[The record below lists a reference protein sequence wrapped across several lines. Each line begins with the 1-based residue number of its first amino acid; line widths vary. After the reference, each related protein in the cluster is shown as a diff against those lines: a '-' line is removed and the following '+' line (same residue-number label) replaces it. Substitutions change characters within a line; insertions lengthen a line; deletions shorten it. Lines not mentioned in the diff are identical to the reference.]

1 MGKSIGMIRV
11 NSMKR
16 VKMRYTYYFIRKTSI
31 LLAGTG
37 IRLNS
42 TVAFSPIKTH
52 YFDYANVFSTAKMN
66 LRFFNKILFNRYFI
80 EKT

>member
-1 MGKSIGMIRV
+1 MGKSIGMKRV

-16 VKMRYTYYFIRKTSI
+16 VKMRYAYYIIRKTSI

-37 IRLNS
+37 IRINS
-42 TVAFSPIKTH
+42 TVAFSPIKIH
-52 YFDYANVFSTAKMN
+52 YFDYASVLSTAKMN
-66 LRFFNKILFNRYFI
+66 IRFFKKILFNRYFI